1 MIAVL
6 IPAYNEELTIG
17 KVIDDFKKY
26 LDGKDYQIYVYNN
39 NSTDKTVQ
47 TAKEHGAVVRNEYK
61 QGKGVVIRR
70 MFREVEADCYLMVDG
85 DDTYDVSQCMKM
97 VNLVTEKHADM
108 VIGDRLSGGYYTENK
123 RHFHNAG
130 NSFVKWSIN
139 KIFHADISDIFT
151 GYRTFSRDFVKTY
164 PVLSKGFEVETEMT
178 IHAVDKDMQ
187 IETMTVQYKDRPEGS
202 VSKLRTI
209 PDGLKVIKTIIN
221 MIRIYKPFFF
231 FGIIGLILSV
241 VSTLFF
247 IPVVEE
253 YMRTGI
259 VLKFPTLIVCMAV
272 YMFALQCVSSGI
284 ILQNL
289 KKKERT
295 DFEFKR
301 MLIHN

>member
-39 NSTDKTVQ
+39 NSTDRTVQ

-61 QGKGVVIRR
+61 QGKGAVIRR
-70 MFREVEADCYLMVDG
+70 MFREVDADCYLMVDG
-85 DDTYDVSQCMKM
+85 DDTYDVSQCMEM
-97 VNLVTEKHADM
+97 VNLVTEKNADM

-139 KIFHADISDIFT
+139 KIFHADISDVFT
-151 GYRTFSRDFVKTY
+151 GYRAFSRDFVKTY

-187 IETMTVQYKDRPEGS
+187 IETITVQYKDRPEGS

>member
-39 NSTDKTVQ
+39 NSTDRTVQ

-61 QGKGVVIRR
+61 QGKGAVIRR

-123 RHFHNAG
+123 RRFHNAG

>member
-17 KVIDDFKKY
+17 NVIDDFKKY

-39 NSTDKTVQ
+39 NSTDRTVQ

-61 QGKGVVIRR
+61 QGKGAVIRR

-97 VNLVTEKHADM
+97 INLVTEKHADM

-123 RHFHNAG
+123 RRFHNAG

-178 IHAVDKDMQ
+178 IHAVDKNMQ
-187 IETMTVQYKDRPEGS
+187 IETLTVQYKDRPEGS
-202 VSKLRTI
+202 VSKPRTI
-209 PDGLKVIKTIIN
+209 PDGLKVVKTIIN

>member
-39 NSTDKTVQ
+39 NSTDRTVQ

-61 QGKGVVIRR
+61 QGKGAVIRR

-85 DDTYDVSQCMKM
+85 DDTYDVSQCMEM

-301 MLIHN
+301 ILIHN

>member
-17 KVIDDFKKY
+17 NVIDDFKKY

-39 NSTDKTVQ
+39 NSTDRTVQ
-47 TAKEHGAVVRNEYK
+47 TAKEHGAIVRNEYK
-61 QGKGVVIRR
+61 QGKGAVIRR
-70 MFREVEADCYLMVDG
+70 MFREVEADCYLMADG
-85 DDTYDVSQCMKM
+85 DDTYDVSQCMEM
-97 VNLVTEKHADM
+97 VNLVTEKHTDM

-123 RHFHNAG
+123 RRFHNAG

-139 KIFHADISDIFT
+139 KIFHADISDVFT
-151 GYRTFSRDFVKTY
+151 GYRAFSRDFVKTY

-301 MLIHN
+301 ILIHN

>member
-17 KVIDDFKKY
+17 NVIDDFKKY

-39 NSTDKTVQ
+39 NSTDRTVQ

-61 QGKGVVIRR
+61 QGKGAVIRR

-123 RHFHNAG
+123 RRFHNAG

-178 IHAVDKDMQ
+178 IHAVDKNMQ
-187 IETMTVQYKDRPEGS
+187 IETLTVQYKDRPEGS

-289 KKKERT
+289 KKKEKT